1 MSVQHTAPRRSGSPP
16 KIAPTTSWNID
27 QVLNAIEAIS
37 KTEIDQDV
45 EGFVSNLA
53 FTLQK
58 CPEDM
63 REYLFLQICTLVFN
77 KMYPRR
83 NTAPHPPPS
92 PLRGAEPHLM
102 STPRPGP
109 SSVPTDHGDQSC
121 IPNWGPPPL
130 LISLSGQECMGSE
143 HPQLSM
149 VGLTE
154 KAMQMRCCL
163 RGRFLLRTC
172 KLWNFVHRKQCSFFM
187 SSCIQFVYLFDT
199 SFCFVSFC
207 LS

>member
-1 MSVQHTAPRRSGSPP
+1 MEHWPGFECYWSYKQNRNWSRCWRLCQQLGFYFAKVSRGYQRVPILANLYPCVQWNVPKEKHGS
-16 KIAPTTSWNID
+16 T
-27 QVLNAIEAIS
+27 
-37 KTEIDQDV
+37 
-45 EGFVSNLA
+45 
-53 FTLQK
+53 
-58 CPEDM
+58 
-63 REYLFLQICTLVFN
+63 
-77 KMYPRR
+77 
-83 NTAPHPPPS
+83 PPPS
-92 PLRGAEPHLM
+92 PLRNAEPHLM

-121 IPNWGPPPL
+121 IPNWGPPL

-143 HPQLSM
+143 HPQLSV

-172 KLWNFVHRKQCSFFM
+172 KLWNFVHRKQYSFFM